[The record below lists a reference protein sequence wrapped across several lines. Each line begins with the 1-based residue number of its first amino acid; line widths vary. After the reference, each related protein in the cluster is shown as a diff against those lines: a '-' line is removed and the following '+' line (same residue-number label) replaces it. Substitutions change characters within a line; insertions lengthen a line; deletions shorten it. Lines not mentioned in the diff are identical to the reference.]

1 MTDTQRKNA
10 MSNSLSEDDALKYL
24 SLTLG
29 CTPEEVKEGAL
40 KNGCTLSDM
49 AHRSY
54 ESILQV
60 ISEGKRMKLSLGIFF
75 MWLATNGIQLLQND
89 ITHAIEV
96 YGIDGYSKKTL
107 DSSLDTILY
116 DLVRDDFSVKRADVT
131 DYIKIVSS
139 EHSYNP
145 ISLMLRSFDEWDG
158 TDYIARLCELM
169 HIADNEL
176 SCLLVRKWLWQ
187 SLSLAIKNTY
197 EEPFGADGVLVL
209 QGEQGIGKTTL
220 AAALAIKPE
229 FAKLGQHIDSKNK
242 DTLITSTTTW
252 ICEMGEIETTFRSDL
267 EALKA
272 FITSPTDEYRAPYDR
287 TNSKFPRRTS
297 FIGTCNSTKFLA
309 DITGSRRFWTIHI
322 PESMKYGD
330 IIRFPFKQ
338 LWKQVETLVNRD
350 AQGFRLTQEEQ
361 KHLAERNAGFEKPL
375 AAEDEIKDLI
385 ATANEEQSRYEF
397 RLQTVTDFWGQFDSI
412 KKYSVKTISQAL
424 DKLGIP
430 CERTKDGRFRNLP
443 AWKRN
448 DSLYRR

>member
-1 MTDTQRKNA
+1 MIDTQRKNA

-29 CTPEEVKEGAL
+29 CTPEEVKEEAS

-49 AHRSY
+49 AYKNY
-54 ESILQV
+54 ESILQIV
-60 ISEGKRMKLSLGIFF
+60 SEGKRPKLSLGVFF
-75 MWLATNGIQLLQND
+75 MWLAYKKIHLYQND

-96 YGIDGYSKKTL
+96 YGIEEYSKKTL

-116 DLVRDDFSVKRADVT
+116 NLARDVFSVKKADVT
-131 DYIKIVSS
+131 DYIKVVAS
-139 EHSYNP
+139 EHDYNP
-145 ISLMLRSFDEWDG
+145 IALMLRSFDEWDG

-169 HIADNEL
+169 HIADDEL

-322 PESMKYGD
+322 PEPMKHGD
-330 IIRFPFKQ
+330 IMQFPFKQ
-338 LWKQVETLVNRD
+338 LWKQVETLVNSD

-361 KHLAERNAGFEKPL
+361 KRLAERNTGFEKTL
-375 AAEDEIKDLI
+375 AAEDEIRDLI
-385 ATANEEQSRYEF
+385 AIANEEQSIYEF
-397 RLQTVTDFWGQFDSI
+397 RMQTVTDFQGQFDSL
-412 KKYSVKTISQAL
+412 KKYSVRAIGQAL

-430 CERTKDGRFRNLP
+430 CERNKSRRFRNLP
-443 AWKRN
+443 AWKRS
-448 DSLYRR
+448 DSLYRQ